1 MIFTE
6 ITNQKQN
13 YIEISLMFKDYL
25 LSKIIEATIQLQN
38 RIIKFFFILNLFIFC
53 LINSGIE
60 VDTRFP

>member
-25 LSKIIEATIQLQN
+25 LSKIIEADNPTPKPHNKI
-38 RIIKFFFILNLFIFC
+38 FFLF
-53 LINSGIE
+53 
-60 VDTRFP
+60 